1 MQLLAVMKGLLRSSF
16 FWFLVIGALIF
27 AINAQ
32 LNNPAYQ
39 LIVDD
44 RVVARISALWKSQ
57 MGRPPT
63 GSELRHLTDN
73 WVNEELLFRE
83 AKRLGLDEEDTI
95 VKRRLIQ
102 KMHFLAEEAEVREPN
117 ESRLREW
124 FASKTAQYKLP
135 ARFTF
140 TQIFYKDAPGPAEL
154 ALVNLEG
161 KDLAGDDLEGKDLAG
176 DDLAGDAWRERGDAS
191 MHNPNFV
198 QQSEREVATEL
209 GPLFA
214 THLASMTPADRWQG
228 PVQSVFGWHLVRLDR
243 VDEAATPRFGAV
255 RQQVLNDYLY
265 AQRSAAKQTQLESL
279 KATYKI
285 RWEVTRE

>member
-1 MQLLAVMKGLLRSSF
+1 MQLIRAMKGLFRSSF

-27 AINAQ
+27 AVNAQ
-32 LNNPAYQ
+32 LNNPAYE

-63 GSELRHLTDN
+63 ASELRHLTDN

-83 AKRLGLDEEDTI
+83 AKRLGLDEEDII
-95 VKRRLIQ
+95 VRRRLIQ

-124 FASKTAQYKLP
+124 FANNTAQYKSP

-140 TQIFYKDAPGPAEL
+140 TQIFYKDDPGPAEL
-154 ALVNLEG
+154 ALVNGLEG
-161 KDLAGDDLEGKDLAG
+161 RDLEGNDIEENL
-176 DDLAGDAWRERGDAS
+176 WRGRGDAS

-214 THLASMTPADRWQG
+214 THLASMTAADQWQG
-228 PVQSVFGWHLVRLDR
+228 PVQSVFGWHLVHLDR
-243 VDEAATPRFGAV
+243 VDEATTPSFGAV
-255 RQQVLNDYLY
+255 HQQVLNDYLY

-285 RWEVTRE
+285 HWEVTME